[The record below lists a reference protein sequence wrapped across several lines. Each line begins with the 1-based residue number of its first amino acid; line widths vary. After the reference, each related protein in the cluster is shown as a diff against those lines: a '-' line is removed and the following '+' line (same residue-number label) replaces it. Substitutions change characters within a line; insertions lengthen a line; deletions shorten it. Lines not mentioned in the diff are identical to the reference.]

1 MLRGRTEES
10 SVGTERQIQEKD
22 EAGVPTAFLSPQPS
36 EGSPARLPSTAV
48 ELALKPAVTEHPQ
61 MLLFAQFS
69 SIL

>member
-10 SVGTERQIQEKD
+10 RVGTERQMQED

-48 ELALKPAVTEHPQ
+48 EVALKPAFTKHPQ
-61 MLLFAQFS
+61 MLLLAQ
-69 SIL
+69 